1 MPASASNGTPQH
13 QNVVLIGFMG
23 AGKSSVA
30 RLVAHSLGFEG
41 VDTDDL
47 IVAGARMSIPR
58 LFEKRGE
65 EAFRDLETAAL
76 VSLAGRNHLVISTG
90 GGIVLREENRKH
102 LRATGF
108 TVWLSASA
116 DATFERVRH
125 NRRRPL
131 LRVPDPK
138 ATIAELM
145 ATRAPLYREC
155 ADLHIDTTALTM
167 DEIAY
172 GVAESARH
180 AFSRG

>member
-1 MPASASNGTPQH
+1 MPARSPTDPPRR

-30 RLVAHSLGFEG
+30 RLVARDLAFEC

-47 IVAGARMSIPR
+47 VVEHARMPIPR
-58 LFEKRGE
+58 VFAKRGE

-76 VSLAGRNHLVISTG
+76 LSLVERDGLVISTG
-90 GGIVLREENRKH
+90 GGIVLREANRKH

-108 TVWLSASA
+108 IVWLSASV
-116 DATFERVRH
+116 DATYNRVRH

-131 LRVPDPK
+131 LRVPDPM
-138 ATIAELM
+138 ATIAEMM
-145 ATRAPLYREC
+145 AARAPLYREC
-155 ADLHIDTTALTM
+155 ADLHIDTTKLNM

-180 AFSRG
+180 AFARG